1 MPVGHASFTSSGSVD
16 EGLAK
21 YRWVPWVFKTPAV
34 IRDLQ
39 MKKATRR
46 WRCLPATAGLS
57 VMDEVDLQ
65 PDSEQPCVGFAGVDD
80 DSVGLTSGI
89 HRIAHGLCQVDA
101 DQLLIVARAC
111 PAVDL
116 NAVVV
121 SARRPAQV
129 VVGLAGHYKP
139 RDVRRSDP
147 FGCQAA
153 AIDARRV
160 AHDGL
165 NRSGIDRS
173 ADRCE

>member
-16 EGLAK
+16 EGFAK
-21 YRWVPWVFKTPAV
+21 YRWVPWVFTTPAV
-34 IRDLQ
+34 ISDLQ

-65 PDSEQPCVGFAGVDD
+65 PDPEQPCVGLTGVDD
-80 DSVGLTSGI
+80 DSVGLTGGI
-89 HRIAHGLCQVDA
+89 ERVTNSLGQTDA
-101 DQLLIVARAC
+101 NQLLVVARAC

-116 NAVVV
+116 DAVVV
-121 SARRPAQV
+121 SARCAAQV

-147 FGCQAA
+147 LG
-153 AIDARRV
+153 
-160 AHDGL
+160 
-165 NRSGIDRS
+165 
-173 ADRCE
+173 